1 MLPTDIRVKLSKD
14 PVIERIKEKEME
26 FCERC
31 GQSEE
36 VCRCPDFDNSTRRD
50 LEDYQDA
57 HGLSNDEMTEFIRE
71 NDIVY

>member
-1 MLPTDIRVKLSKD
+1 
-14 PVIERIKEKEME
+14 ME

-57 HGLSNDEMTEFIRE
+57 HGLSNDEMTDFIRE